1 MANRTHSTTT
11 KGFIIRFQEDNFRL
25 SIETL
30 KKQTDA
36 AAAAHENWR
45 SPCLRFLSFRKG
57 QLTLM
62 NSSGTRSFKLV
73 IQVLKEHLLVNCS
86 CGHNGPSLCQHAF
99 AGLYKIIWHLGE
111 EYFEKLQPSGLMEMA
126 FAHKRY
132 FDRQESAAGLDIIV
146 RPELPSIFWLAPKVE
161 DLNIG
166 ALLKLPSA
174 LVKREM
180 AILPPPVNKDL
191 VNTSRGLVYL
201 FVIAAHNRL
210 LPALIPCMGTLNK
223 QQSAVKSFR
232 QFLVSLQKES
242 QQPLTNNQKFLNRAG
257 YQLWKLVEAQ
267 PGHIVNGFSIKSFSK
282 KLTAIFYAWQEII
295 PVLQRQPF
303 IYSYYL
309 YSVKELKGKPQ
320 RRRIKQISF
329 SIQSPELRFVLKDR
343 RHFYL
348 LQMQVWVNNKLLP
361 HCDTGATLFINHR
374 QVFYLLGSLRDA
386 AIAQWIHLSGECITI
401 FKEHF
406 AKFEKEILMPL
417 RQCYS
422 VSVTN

>member
-1 MANRTHSTTT
+1 
-11 KGFIIRFQEDNFRL
+11 
-25 SIETL
+25 
-30 KKQTDA
+30 
-36 AAAAHENWR
+36 
-45 SPCLRFLSFRKG
+45 
-57 QLTLM
+57 M
-62 NSSGTRSFKLV
+62 NTSGTRSFKLV
-73 IQVLKEHLLVNCS
+73 IRVLKEHLLVDCS
-86 CGHNGPSLCQHAF
+86 CGNNRSSLCQHAF

-111 EYFEKLQPSGLMEMA
+111 GYFEKLQPSGLMEMA
-126 FAHKRY
+126 FVHKKY
-132 FDRQESAAGLDIIV
+132 FDRQESDAGLDITA
-146 RPELPSIFWLAPKVE
+146 RPELQSIFWLAPKVE
-161 DLNIG
+161 ALNIG

-174 LVKREM
+174 TVKREI
-180 AILPPPVNKDL
+180 ASQPVANRDW
-191 VNTSRGLVYL
+191 VNSAHGLVYL

-242 QQPLTNNQKFLNRAG
+242 QQLLTNDQQFLNTAG
-257 YQLWKLVEAQ
+257 YQLWKQVEAQ
-267 PGHIVNGFSIKSFSK
+267 PGHIINGYSIKSFSK
-282 KLTAIFYAWQEII
+282 NLTAIFYAWQEII

-320 RRRIKQISF
+320 RRRIKRIGF
-329 SIQSPELRFVLKDR
+329 SIQSPELRFILKDR
-343 RHFYL
+343 RHFYV
-348 LQMQVWVNNKLLP
+348 LQMQVWINNKLLP

-406 AKFEKEILMPL
+406 AKFENEILIPL